1 MKYEIKDVS
10 DMMYIQSSIKS
21 ALKALGKNRF
31 RSFLTM
37 LGIIIGVVSVIVME
51 AIGNGS
57 TEDVNTRISSLGTNL
72 ITISPVSARSMGVSQ
87 ESGTAPTL
95 KKEDADVL
103 ISDVGNVTAVSPL
116 VRTTAQM
123 KFGNQNWR
131 SSISGVYPE
140 YFSIRNLEVEDGVLF
155 TKQDEKKLSKVC
167 LIGKTVQKNLF
178 SANQNPIG
186 ATVRIGTIPYLIIG
200 TIKSKGTS
208 GGGQDQDDIVI
219 APYSTVQERMLG
231 STNIQ
236 QIYVSAESEDVVN
249 TVVADIEKALRYK
262 HKLQQS
268 APDDFTI
275 STQLDLRET
284 LNTVVNTITILLSA
298 VAAISLLVGGI
309 GIMNIMLVSVT
320 ERTREI
326 GIRMAVGAT
335 GFDVQFQLLLEA
347 VVLSLIGGISGI
359 ALGLTTSFA
368 VMKFGGFTTVVTVQ
382 SIIISF
388 VVSTL
393 IGIFFGW
400 YPSRKA
406 ANLNPIDA
414 LRYE

>member
-1 MKYEIKDVS
+1 
-10 DMMYIQSSIKS
+10 MYIKSSVKV
-21 ALKALGKNRF
+21 AFKALGKNRF

-57 TEDVNTRISSLGTNL
+57 SADVNARISSLGTNL

-95 KKEDADVL
+95 KREDADILMSEVSS
-103 ISDVGNVTAVSPL
+103 ITDVSPY
-116 VRTTAQM
+116 VRTTVQM
-123 KFGNQNWR
+123 KFGNQNAR
-131 SSISGVYPE
+131 STIAGVYPE
-140 YFSIRNLEVEDGVLF
+140 YFAIRDLEIEDGTIF
-155 TKQDEKKLSKVC
+155 TKADEKKFAKVC
-167 LIGKTVQKNLF
+167 VIGKTVQKNLF
-178 SANQNPIG
+178 PGNLNPIG
-186 ATVRIGTIPYLIIG
+186 STIRVGKTPFLVIG

-219 APYSTVQERMLG
+219 APYGTVQNRMLG
-231 STNIQ
+231 SETIQ
-236 QIYVSAESEDVVN
+236 QIYVSAESEEVVN
-249 TVVADIEKALRYK
+249 VAVSEIEKALRNK
-262 HKLQQS
+262 HMLLPS
-268 APDDFTI
+268 APNDFTI
-275 STQLDLRET
+275 STQLDLRQT
-284 LNTVVNTITILLSA
+284 LNTVVDTITVLLSA
-298 VAAISLLVGGI
+298 VAAISLIVGGI

-326 GIRMAVGAT
+326 GTRMAVGAT

-347 VVLSLIGGISGI
+347 VVLSLIGGITGI
-359 ALGLTTSFA
+359 VLGLTTSYLI
-368 VMKFGGFTTVVTVQ
+368 MKFGGFTTIVTVK
-382 SIIISF
+382 SLIISF

>member
-1 MKYEIKDVS
+1 ML
-10 DMMYIQSSIKS
+10 IQSSVKV
-21 ALKALGKNRF
+21 AFKALGKNRF

-57 TEDVNTRISSLGTNL
+57 TEDVNSRISSLGTNL

-95 KKEDADVL
+95 KKEDADILV
-103 ISDVGNVTAVSPL
+103 SEVGNITAVSPY

-131 SSISGVYPE
+131 STISGVYPE
-140 YFSIRNLEVEDGVLF
+140 YFSIRNMEIEDGILF
-155 TKQDEKKLSKVC
+155 TKQDEKKLTKVC

-178 SANQNPIG
+178 SGNQSPIG
-186 ATVRIGTIPYLIIG
+186 STIRIGTIPYLVIG

-208 GGGQDQDDIVI
+208 GGGQDQDDIVL
-219 APYSTVQERMLG
+219 APYSTVQDRMLG
-231 STNIQ
+231 TTNIQ
-236 QIYVSAESEDVVN
+236 QIYVSAVSEDVVN
-249 TVVADIEKALRYK
+249 TVVSDIEKALRFR
-262 HKLQQS
+262 HKLLP
-268 APDDFTI
+268 AARNDFTI

-284 LNTVVNTITILLSA
+284 LNTVVNTITVLLSA

-326 GIRMAVGAT
+326 GTRMAVGAT

-347 VVLSLIGGISGI
+347 VVLSLIGGITGI
-359 ALGLTTSFA
+359 IIGLTTSYL
-368 VMKFGGFTTVVTVQ
+368 VMRFGGFTTIVTPR

>member
-1 MKYEIKDVS
+1 
-10 DMMYIQSSIKS
+10 MYIQSSVKV
-21 ALKALGKNRF
+21 AFKALGKNRF

-57 TEDVNTRISSLGTNL
+57 SEDVNTRISSLGTNL

-95 KKEDADVL
+95 KKEDADIL
-103 ISDVGNVTAVSPL
+103 ISEVGSITGVSPL
-116 VRTTAQM
+116 VRTTVQM

-131 SSISGVYPE
+131 SNISGVYPD
-140 YFSIRNLEVEDGVLF
+140 YFAIRNMELDDGTIF
-155 TKQDEKKLSKVC
+155 TKADEKKFTKVC
-167 LIGKTVQKNLF
+167 IIGKTVQKNLF
-178 SANQNPIG
+178 STNQNPIG
-186 ATVRIGTIPYLIIG
+186 STIRIGTIPFLIIG
-200 TIKSKGTS
+200 TLKSKGTS
-208 GGGQDQDDIVI
+208 GGGQDQDDIVL
-219 APYSTVQERMLG
+219 APYSTVQNRMLG
-231 STNIQ
+231 SENVQ
-236 QIYVSAESEDVVN
+236 QIYVSAISEDVVN
-249 TVVADIEKALRYK
+249 TAVSEIEKSLRFK
-262 HKLQQS
+262 HQLLPS
-268 APDDFTI
+268 APNDFTI
-275 STQLDLRET
+275 STQLDIRQT

-359 ALGLTTSFA
+359 VLGLTTSYL
-368 VMKFGGFTTVVTVQ
+368 VMSDGAINNYFICCKHTYWNLLWLVSVQ
-382 SIIISF
+382 E
-388 VVSTL
+388 
-393 IGIFFGW
+393 
-400 YPSRKA
+400 SR
-406 ANLNPIDA
+406 
-414 LRYE
+414 

>member
-1 MKYEIKDVS
+1 
-10 DMMYIQSSIKS
+10 MYIQSSVKV
-21 ALKALGKNRF
+21 AFRALGKNRF

-57 TEDVNTRISSLGTNL
+57 SEDVNTRISSLGTNL
-72 ITISPVSARSMGVSQ
+72 ITISPISARSMGVSQ

-95 KKEDADVL
+95 KKEDADIL
-103 ISDVGNVTAVSPL
+103 ISEVGSITGVSPL
-116 VRTTAQM
+116 VRTTVQM

-131 SSISGVYPE
+131 SNISGVYPD
-140 YFSIRNLEVEDGVLF
+140 YFAIRNLELDDGTIF
-155 TKQDEKKLSKVC
+155 TKVDEKKFTKVC
-167 LIGKTVQKNLF
+167 IIGKTVQKNLF
-178 SANQNPIG
+178 SSNQNPIG
-186 ATVRIGTIPYLIIG
+186 STIRVGKIPFLIIG
-200 TIKSKGTS
+200 TLKSKGTS
-208 GGGQDQDDIVI
+208 GGGQDQDDIVL
-219 APYSTVQERMLG
+219 APYSTVQNRMLG
-231 STNIQ
+231 SENIQ
-236 QIYVSAESEDVVN
+236 QIYVSAQSEDVVN
-249 TVVADIEKALRYK
+249 TVVSDIQKSLRFK
-262 HKLQQS
+262 HQLLPS
-268 APDDFTI
+268 APNDFTI
-275 STQLDLRET
+275 STQLDLRQT
-284 LNTVVNTITILLSA
+284 LNTVVDTITILLSA

-347 VVLSLIGGISGI
+347 VVLSLIGGVTGI
-359 ALGLTTSFA
+359 ALGLTTSYLVMRFA
-368 VMKFGGFTTVVTVQ
+368 GFTTIVTVQ